1 MSDDSKS
8 TAGGGSR
15 GRAAGAVIL
24 LLVGA
29 MAATGLLSPAERFLE
44 DLRTRL
50 LVNTV
55 DSGVVVV
62 AIDAASLKALNRWPW
77 SRSVHAELL
86 TQVRAAE
93 PAALFFDVDFSVPS
107 GDPGADR
114 MLARALA
121 EPRSFPVVLPAFWQ
135 HQSAVAGTGRLLTEP
150 LPALAEQA
158 QAGLVNMFPG
168 PDGLVRSAVHSERF
182 GSRSH
187 VSAAA
192 LLAGR
197 SDLQPGAGYPID
209 FRISPASFRYVS
221 YADVLSGAI
230 DPAAF
235 RGKVVMIGATAVEL
249 GDNVPVP
256 IHRTIPGVTLQAIV
270 YETLVR
276 GLPVTLG
283 WPASLGLCVLVVT
296 GWMVLR
302 RRGWRAHVLAA
313 LAAAAAITGAALYLH
328 AAHDVLLP
336 AAAPLV
342 TVLLCLFAGIA
353 ASAESLT
360 LSTLLAAVRLHRQ
373 EALITGVFSASID
386 GILIL
391 DGAGRVRDANP
402 AAGALFGIRPAAL
415 RGRSIQGLLPKL
427 TLTGADGTLCAARLE
442 LRATTPRG
450 AVPVE
455 VSLSP
460 APDEQD
466 GLVTV
471 IVRDVTERHRQQAV
485 LRHQATHDQLTRLP
499 NRALL
504 NRLLERLPAD
514 SRAALFMLDLD
525 RFKQVND
532 TLGHGVGDEV
542 LRQLGKRLRH
552 SLPDDVKVFRIG
564 GDEFAVLIPRY
575 AGRAELVELA
585 QRMVARVRAPVQAG
599 GANLELGG
607 SIGVALYPDH
617 AASGAM
623 LMQCAD
629 VAMYSAK
636 SANSGIE
643 FYDARAD
650 HNTLRNLKM
659 TGALRKALDDG
670 RIQLVYQPKVRLS
683 DGVCTGVEALA
694 RWHDPELGAVS
705 PAEFVP
711 LAESS
716 DMIGPLTRL
725 TLERAL
731 RDHAQWC
738 ARGIDVTLAVNLSAR
753 HLGDDVFIGE
763 VIALVDRYGI
773 DPASLELE
781 ITESAL
787 MENPDRARAV
797 LARLTRR
804 GIRLAMD
811 DFGTGFSSLAYLKHL
826 NLHTLKIDRCFV
838 QDLCHDASDRKIV
851 ASTLSMAHSLD
862 LEVVAEGVEE
872 PAQVELLAGMGCD
885 IAQGFGLA
893 RPMDAAAFAAWFL
906 GRPRR
911 TGRVLPMAQ
920 GL

>member
-1 MSDDSKS
+1 MSDGSKS
-8 TAGGGSR
+8 AAGLR
-15 GRAAGAVIL
+15 GRFAAIAILVVVSIMAGA
-24 LLVGA
+24 
-29 MAATGLLSPAERFLE
+29 GLLTPAERFLE

-50 LVNTV
+50 LVTPV
-55 DSGVVVV
+55 DSDVVVV
-62 AIDAASLKALNRWPW
+62 AIDAASLKAQNRWPW
-77 SRSVHAELL
+77 PRSVHAGLL
-86 TQVRAAE
+86 DRIRAAA
-93 PAALFFDVDFSVPS
+93 PKAVFFDVDFSVPS
-107 GDPGADR
+107 GDAGADE
-114 MLARALA
+114 ALA
-121 EPRSFPVVLPAFWQ
+121 GALAQPRSFPVVLPAFWQ
-135 HQSAVAGTGRLLTEP
+135 HQSAMTGAGRLLTEP
-150 LPALAEQA
+150 LPAFAEHSRTA
-158 QAGLVNMFPG
+158 LVNIFPG
-168 PDGLVRSAVHSERF
+168 PDGLVRGAVHGERF
-182 GSRSH
+182 GARSLA
-187 VSAAA
+187 SAAA
-192 LLAGR
+192 VLAGR
-197 SDLQPGAGYPID
+197 SDLDPGVGYPID
-209 FRISPASFRYVS
+209 FRISPASFRYFA
-221 YADVLSGAI
+221 YDDVLRGAV
-230 DPAAF
+230 DPASF

-283 WPASLGLCVLVVT
+283 GPLSIGSCVLVVAA
-296 GWMVLR
+296 WMSIR
-302 RRGWRAHVLAA
+302 RRGWRVHLLAA
-313 LAAAAAITGAALYLH
+313 LAASAAIAGISLYLH
-328 AAHDVLLP
+328 AGHDVLLP
-336 AAAPLV
+336 IAAPLF
-342 TVLLCLFAGIA
+342 TVLLCLFAGIVA
-353 ASAESLT
+353 RAESLT
-360 LSTLLAAVRLHRQ
+360 LSSLLAAVRLNRQ

-402 AAGALFGIRPAAL
+402 AAGTLFGIRPPAL

-427 TLTGADGTLCAARLE
+427 TLTGADGALCAARLE

-450 AVPVE
+450 PVPVE

-460 APDEQD
+460 APDEKD

-485 LRHQATHDQLTRLP
+485 LRHQATHDPLSLLP
-499 NRALL
+499 NRVLL
-504 NRLLERLPAD
+504 NRMLERLPTD

-552 SLPDDVKVFRIG
+552 SLPEDVKVFRIG
-564 GDEFAVLIPRY
+564 GDEFAALVPRH

-585 QRMVARVRAPVQAG
+585 QRMVAQIRAPVQAG

-607 SIGVALYPDH
+607 SVGIALYPDH
-617 AASGAM
+617 AQRGAM

-643 FYDARAD
+643 FYDSRSD

-670 RIQLVYQPKVRLS
+670 QIQLVYQPKVRLS
-683 DGVCTGVEALA
+683 DGVCVGVEALA
-694 RWHDPELGAVS
+694 RWHDPELGVVS

-725 TLERAL
+725 TLEHAL
-731 RDHAQWC
+731 RDHARWS

-773 DPASLELE
+773 NPANLELE

-787 MENPDRARAV
+787 MDNPDRARAV

-862 LEVVAEGVEE
+862 LEVVAEGVED
-872 PAQVELLAGMGCD
+872 PGQVDLLAAMGCD
-885 IAQGFGLA
+885 LAQGFGLS

-906 GRPRR
+906 ERPRHS
-911 TGRVLPMAQ
+911 GRVLPMAQ